1 MRSSSMSGWLKRTE
15 SSSSCWRCLCLI
27 IDHHQYLLNRHQ
39 VFQLMV
45 IKVVG
50 NYIHLGSVLVFVDK
64 QEHADGLLKVFNRIL
79 ALIEIIHVELIRI
92 FHINHSNR
100 IFHVN
105 FSIRIFHRQL
115 FKQDIS
121 LSTIQR
127 EDLI

>member
-1 MRSSSMSGWLKRTE
+1 
-15 SSSSCWRCLCLI
+15 
-27 IDHHQYLLNRHQ
+27 
-39 VFQLMV
+39 MV